1 LFEVIAMKLYYA
13 VPLLLLVPLAGPT
26 LADTATSS
34 TSAETCSLVGP
45 LAGATADCQAIRV
58 AYRER
63 ISDCM
68 EEKQAE
74 ADARAGKATQVTAH
88 SSRAR
93 YLICDAE
100 SRANLPRVS
109 H

>member
-1 LFEVIAMKLYYA
+1 MKLHYV
-13 VPLLLLVPLAGPT
+13 VPLLLLPMLAGPT
-26 LADTATSS
+26 LADTATA
-34 TSAETCSLVGP
+34 SADTCLLNGP

-58 AYRER
+58 AYRDR

-68 EEKQAE
+68 EAMQAD
-74 ADARAGKATQVTAH
+74 ADARAGTKTQMTAH

-93 YLICDAE
+93 FLICDSE
-100 SRANLPRVS
+100 SRANLPRIS